1 LVVPLRG
8 NALLRV
14 SFAALV
20 RVRRSYKTAVYGLIA
35 AAAISSAAAQ
45 QYLYSPTSPDEVPGI
60 RYFGSAKDD
69 RGALLAGV
77 SIHLVIK
84 NLSYVLVTNEQGRYS
99 VDLPVKMRAEDIAVK
114 CFKAG
119 YAVVRLNK
127 RRGPTAAPIAT
138 VQTDCVLH
146 AVNPR

>member
-1 LVVPLRG
+1 LVVRLRG
-8 NALLRV
+8 DALQRVPFAAPVRV
-14 SFAALV
+14 SCAQKASVCLLV
-20 RVRRSYKTAVYGLIA
+20 A
-35 AAAISSAAAQ
+35 AAAISSASAQ

-114 CFKAG
+114 CFKVG

-146 AVNPR
+146 AVNS